1 MKILI
6 TGANGMVGS
15 AIVNRLIN
23 SSHNILATGRGVCR
37 LASSIISERVQYIP
51 ADITSA
57 TDVLQ
62 VVHQFSPDMII
73 HGAAMTQVDDCEM
86 KKEECYRVNFEGTA
100 LLVAAA
106 EQVAS
111 RFCYLSTDF
120 VFDGNAGPYREED
133 ITSPINYYGKTKE
146 LAEQI
151 VTKSKL
157 SWSIARTVLLYG
169 KADYITRSN
178 FIYWV
183 KDNLEAGKK
192 INVVNDQLRTPT
204 YIPDYVN
211 GILKI
216 TEQGAE
222 GIYHISGEDQ
232 MTPYEMAIVVADHLK
247 LDKTLISPVD
257 ASTFTQIGKRPLKTG
272 FLIDKAKQKL
282 DYSPLSFKTSLELIF

>member
-23 SSHNILATGRGVCR
+23 SSHDILATGRGSCR
-37 LASSIISERVQYIP
+37 LDPTIISERLKYLP
-51 ADITSA
+51 ADITSS
-57 TDVLQ
+57 TDVRKM
-62 VVHQFSPDMII
+62 VHEFSPDMII

-86 KKEECYRVNFEGTA
+86 KKEDCYRVNLEGTA
-100 LLVAAA
+100 SLVAAA

-120 VFDGNAGPYREED
+120 VFDGNSGPYREED

-151 VTKSKL
+151 VRNSKL

-169 KADYITRSN
+169 KTDHITRSN

-204 YIPDYVN
+204 YIPDFVD

-216 TEQGAE
+216 TEQDAE

-232 MTPYEMAIVVADHLK
+232 MTPYQMAIVVADHLK

-272 FLIDKAKQKL
+272 FLIEKAKQGL
-282 DYSPLSFKTSLELIF
+282 GYTPTGFNASLAFIF

>member
-1 MKILI
+1 MKLLI

-15 AIVNRLIN
+15 ALVNRLIN
-23 SSHNILATGRGVCR
+23 SSHNILATGRGACR
-37 LASSIISERVQYIP
+37 LDPSITSERLQYIS

-57 TDVLQ
+57 TDVRQL
-62 VVHQFSPDMII
+62 VHQFSPDMII
-73 HGAAMTQVDDCEM
+73 HGAAMTQVDDCEVN
-86 KKEECYRVNFEGTA
+86 KERCYSINVDGTA

-120 VFDGNAGPYREED
+120 VFDGNAGPYQEKD
-133 ITSPINYYGKTKE
+133 NTSPINYYGKTKE

-151 VTKSKL
+151 VTNSKL

-169 KADYITRSN
+169 KADHITRSN

-183 KDNLEAGKK
+183 KNNLEQGKK

-204 YIPDYVN
+204 YIPDFVD

-216 TEQGAE
+216 AQQAAE

-232 MTPYEMAIVVADHLK
+232 MTPYEMAIAIADHLK
-247 LDKTLISPVD
+247 LDKTLITPVD

-272 FLIDKAKQKL
+272 FLIEKAKQQL
-282 DYSPLSFKTSLELIF
+282 GYTPQGFNASLALIF